1 MKLFLAGTI
10 DNGKSDNWQ
19 KKLIEALSDTDITI
33 YNPRRDDF
41 PEHPKD
47 EDVINQIRWE
57 QDHLDDADF
66 IIMVFQKE
74 SKSPITLLE
83 LGLYAQSKKL
93 GVFCD
98 RKYWRFLNV
107 SETCRKYNIPFM
119 ANTNIDC
126 ITTVTKSMN
135 YAFNYMNKKY
145 EEVQSIH

>member
-10 DNGKSDNWQ
+10 DNGSSYNWQ
-19 KKLIEALSDTDITI
+19 KDLSEALSGTDIEI

-47 EDVINQIRWE
+47 EDVISQIRWE
-57 QDHLDDADF
+57 QDHLDAADF

-119 ANTNIDC
+119 TNTDIDC
-126 ITTVTKSMN
+126 IATVTKSMN